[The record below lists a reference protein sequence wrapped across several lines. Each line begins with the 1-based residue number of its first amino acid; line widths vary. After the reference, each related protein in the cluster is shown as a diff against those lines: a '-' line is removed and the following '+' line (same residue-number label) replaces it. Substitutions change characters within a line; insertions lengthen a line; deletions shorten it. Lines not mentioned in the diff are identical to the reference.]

1 MFRKTVLL
9 GTAGVVLA
17 GAAIYWVQLNPGVQ
31 EQLGLPVPAV
41 EAHPELLSTQEATVQ
56 RASHY
61 QDVDSVAET
70 LELPSNFARR
80 EALHVIAG
88 RADAGQLRSLISEAK
103 RVSDAAIRADSLE
116 ILLLRYVEVDPPAAL
131 KSAQETDR
139 SAAPRLVSVVI
150 GAWSRTQLD
159 AAMAAARALPDE
171 ALRTA
176 AARAIVSGNPRIAL
190 QAKAADGRRQLAARL
205 GIRETSDALVLDT
218 DPAKVLDDPHGAIE
232 EALAMPDAARRA
244 QLVRIAQAWARVAPT
259 EAWEHAANLP
269 EGAAR
274 IVFENAVIA
283 TWAATQPDLAFAH
296 VSSLGNHGRRDQLL
310 KQVTVELAR
319 RDPVLAMQV
328 VKGLRGSDRA
338 SLQSI
343 VVDEWAR
350 YDPAS
355 AATWVEGLD
364 RMQQSRYAFIIGESY
379 VLQDRDEALA
389 WALRISRS
397 PGRNLWSRMLAV
409 LAGQDP
415 TEALRLAAAAESPA
429 QRNQAISSVLSAIAV
444 RDPAL
449 AASHLDKLPASTRTR
464 VTMQIAAQMA
474 ETNSM
479 GAVLDWLEGVDASG
493 RAFADAVPML
503 GQMFA
508 QRDPDAA
515 AQLLERIPKSARGAW
530 ITSIAGAYADIDVEK
545 GLQWVRKFENDPD
558 AEGLERNFVSI
569 LAQRNPDA
577 ALEMVERIPDAQER
591 DQRIMSVLPMIAMQS
606 PETAV
611 RYYNR
616 IADQGMRDHAI
627 QMVVSQWVRND
638 PAGAQKWVMS
648 MPSSAARDN
657 GISALIHGDMD
668 ANSVASLIGQ
678 MQSPDR
684 RSDAVMSAAMRLQR
698 TNPDEARALLR
709 RYPLDP
715 ARQQQLEMMQQHR
728 SQNRGAV
735 YWRGE

>member
-1 MFRKTVLL
+1 MMKNTVLL
-9 GTAGVVLA
+9 ATAGLVLA
-17 GAAIYWVQLNPGVQ
+17 GGAVFWLQRNPDVK
-31 EQLGLPVPAV
+31 EQLGLPVPPV
-41 EAHPELLSTQEATVQ
+41 EAHPELLSSHEATAQ
-56 RASHY
+56 RATHY
-61 QDVDSVAET
+61 QGIDSVAET

-80 EALHVIAG
+80 EALHVVAG
-88 RADAGQLRSLISEAK
+88 RADAAQLRSLINEAK
-103 RVSDAAIRADSLE
+103 RVSDAAIRGDALE
-116 ILLLRYVEVDPPAAL
+116 ILLLRYVEVDPQAAL

-159 AAMAAARALPDE
+159 AAMEAAKGLPDD

-176 AARAIVSGNPRIAL
+176 AARAIVASNPAIA
-190 QAKAADGRRQLAARL
+190 QKAKNRDERKRLASKL
-205 GIRETSDALVLDT
+205 GVRETSDAFVLDA
-218 DPAKVLDDPHGAIE
+218 DPAKVLDDPHSAIE
-232 EALAMPDAARRA
+232 EALVLPDAARRT
-244 QLVRIAQAWARVAPT
+244 QLVRIAQAWARVAPE

-269 EGAAR
+269 EGSSR

-283 TWAATQPDLAFAH
+283 TWAATQPELAFAH
-296 VSSLGNHGRRDQLL
+296 VSSLGSHGRRDQLL

-319 RDPVLAMQV
+319 RDPVFAMQV
-328 VKGLRGSDRA
+328 VKGLKGGDRA

-379 VLQDRDEALA
+379 VLQNRDEALA

-409 LAGQDP
+409 LASQDP
-415 TEALRLAAAAESPA
+415 TEALRLASSAESPT
-429 QRNQAISSVLSAIAV
+429 QRNQAISNVLSAIAT
-444 RDPAL
+444 RDPGL
-449 AASHLDKLPASTRTR
+449 AASHLDKLSPMMRSR
-464 VTMQIAAQMA
+464 VTMQIAAQMS

-479 GAVLDWLEGVDASG
+479 GAVLDWLEGVDGNG
-493 RAFADAVPML
+493 RALADAMPML
-503 GQMFA
+503 GSMFA

-515 AQLLERIPKSARGAW
+515 AQLLDRIPKSARGAW
-530 ITSIAGAYADIDVEK
+530 IASIAAAYADIDVEK
-545 GLQWVRKFENDPD
+545 GMQWVRKYENDPD
-558 AEGLERNFVSI
+558 AEGVQRNFISA

-577 ALEMVERIPDAQER
+577 ALEMVERMSDARER
-591 DQRIMSVLPMIAMQS
+591 DQGIMSVLPMVAMQS

-611 RYYNR
+611 RYYNK

-627 QMVVSQWVRND
+627 QMLVNQWARSD

-657 GISALIHGDMD
+657 GISTLIHSDLD
-668 ANSVASLIGQ
+668 ANSIASLIGQ

-684 RSDAVMSAAMRLQR
+684 RSDAVMSAAMRLHR
-698 TNPDEARALLR
+698 THPEEARALLR

-715 ARQQQLEMMQQHR
+715 ARQQQLEQMQQHQN
-728 SQNRGAV
+728 QNRGAV

>member
-1 MFRKTVLL
+1 MIRKTVLFAAT
-9 GTAGVVLA
+9 GIVFA
-17 GAAIYWVQLNPGVQ
+17 GAAVFWLQRNPGMQ
-31 EQLGLPVPAV
+31 EQLGLAAPPV
-41 EAHPELLSTQEATVQ
+41 EANPELLSSHEATVQ

-80 EALHVIAG
+80 EALHVVAG
-88 RADAGQLRSLISEAK
+88 RADARQLGSLIKEAK
-103 RVSDAAIRADSLE
+103 RVSDPAIRLDALE
-116 ILLLRYVEVDPPAAL
+116 ILLLRYVEVDPRAAL
-131 KSAQETDR
+131 RSAQETDR
-139 SAAPRLVSVVI
+139 STAPKLVSIVI

-159 AAMAAARALPDE
+159 AAMEAAKGLSNE

-176 AARAIVSGNPRIAL
+176 AARAIVASNPAIAGR
-190 QAKAADGRRQLAARL
+190 AKNRDERKRLAGKL
-205 GIRETSDALVLDT
+205 GIRETSDAFVLDA
-218 DPAKVLDDPHGAIE
+218 DPAKLLDDPHGAIE
-232 EALAMPDAARRA
+232 EALAFPETARRA
-244 QLVRIAQAWARVAPT
+244 QLVRIAQAWARVAPE

-269 EGAAR
+269 QGANR

-283 TWAATQPDLAFAH
+283 TWAATQPELAFAH

-328 VKGLRGSDRA
+328 VKGLKGGDRA
-338 SLQSI
+338 SLQSV

-350 YDPAS
+350 YDPAG

-364 RMQQSRYAFIIGESY
+364 RMQQSRYAFLIGESY
-379 VLQDRDEALA
+379 VLQNRDEALA

-397 PGRNLWSRMLAV
+397 PGRNLWSRMLGI

-415 TEALRLAAAAESPA
+415 AEALRIALSAEYAP
-429 QRNQAISSVLSAIAV
+429 QRNQAISSVLTAIAT

-449 AASHLDKLPASTRTR
+449 AASHLDKLSPSMRSRATL
-464 VTMQIAAQMA
+464 QIASQMV
-474 ETNSM
+474 ETHTM
-479 GAVLDWLEGVDASG
+479 GAVLDWLEGVDSNG
-493 RAFADAVPML
+493 RALAEAMPML

-515 AQLLERIPKSARGAW
+515 AQLLDRIPKSARGAW
-530 ITSIAGAYADIDVEK
+530 ISGIAAAYADMDVDK
-545 GLQWVRKFENDPD
+545 GMQWVRKYEDDPD
-558 AEGLERNFVSI
+558 AQGLERTFVSA

-577 ALEMVERIPDAQER
+577 ALEFVERMSDARER
-591 DQRIMSVLPMIAMQS
+591 DHGIISVLPMVAMQS

-616 IADQGMRDHAI
+616 IADDGVRTHAI
-627 QMVVSQWVRND
+627 QMIVNSWARLD

-657 GISALIHGDMD
+657 GIMQLMHQDID
-668 ANSVASLIGQ
+668 ANAIASLVGQ
-678 MQSPDR
+678 MQSADR
-684 RSDAVMSAAMRLQR
+684 RADAVMGAAMRLYR

-715 ARQQQLEMMQQHR
+715 ARQQQLETMQQH
-728 SQNRGAV
+728 QGRG
-735 YWRGE
+735 RGVSWYD